1 MLRNTARKRIVVAE
15 DDPAVMELISV
26 RLDLAGYHVVAAR
39 DGFQALKCIVSS
51 RPSAMVLDIGM
62 PRMNGFGVLKE
73 IQYFRPRVPVL
84 VLTARR
90 SGEDVRH
97 AIGLGADAYM
107 VKPFDD
113 KLLLDR
119 IARLVN
125 PPPTG
130 RIEKKSA
137 APAPAQT
144 IWEL

>member
-90 SGEDVRH
+90 SGE
-97 AIGLGADAYM
+97 
-107 VKPFDD
+107 
-113 KLLLDR
+113 
-119 IARLVN
+119 ARAGTACRRRG
-125 PPPTG
+125 TG
-130 RIEKKSA
+130 R
-137 APAPAQT
+137 
-144 IWEL
+144 